1 MQSTNQPGKFLIPFA
16 QNDSAKVEIPA
27 TSADPTRMSQSLG
40 SPPLTGMPPEAGG
53 VPPQLEDF
61 NGAMNQVARIPWWLM
76 AGARF
81 GFDAAWSGDP
91 AIGGYPR
98 GAVLP
103 AALGVALVGMGE
115 WYSNAE
121 DNTADPDVSGAG
133 WVPGY
138 HYGSTALTGQTGGTV
153 TLTPAQAAK
162 RVLTIAGTLTSNLV
176 LVVPGWVYDWT
187 VYNNTGGAFTVTIK
201 NSGTPGVIVP
211 QNGAPTPVRCDGNA
225 VSLFAPNIGPAT
237 SSTQG
242 LQLGQATGRVVR
254 TTVYGRDV
262 SNAQVVAVDGGTA
275 TTTGATTFTAQA
287 GTRLLRIRVVG
298 GGGGGGGAQGTAAG
312 QQSAAAG
319 GAGGGYAES
328 IIAPPGSATTVTV
341 GLGGAGAPAGLVG
354 GTAGGQSSFGS
365 LLIANGGGGGFPGAQ
380 TAGSNVVGT
389 AAGGTATGGTIVNTA
404 GQPGGVA
411 MIVALGAVSSGPGA
425 PGLYGGAGAPVSNA
439 SGAPARG
446 PGAGGSGGACYQSTA
461 GGAGG
466 GAGGPGYIE
475 VVEYA

>member
-103 AALGVALVGMGE
+103 AALGEALVGMGE
-115 WYSNAE
+115 WYSNVE

-201 NSGTPGVIVP
+201 NSATPGVVVP
-211 QNGAPTPVRCDGNA
+211 QNGAPTPVRCDGTA
-225 VSLFAPNIGPAT
+225 VTLVAPNIGPAT
-237 SSTQG
+237 SDTQA
-242 LQLGQATGRVVR
+242 LQFGQALGRLI
-254 TTVYGRDV
+254 DV
-262 SNAQVVAVDGGTA
+262 KRITA
-275 TTTGATTFTAQA
+275 TGSYTPTTGTKRIIVEIVGGGGGGA
-287 GTRLLRIRVVG
+287 GTSATG
-298 GGGGGGGAQGTAAG
+298 SAANSSGGGGGGGAYMQFLLNSVPASVAVTIGAGGVGGGAASPDADPG
-312 QQSAAAG
+312 QPSVFGGFATVGG
-319 GAGGGYAES
+319 GAGGLAGTQTSQTSTSNFAS
-328 IIAPPGSATTVTV
+328 RGGSGGVTLISSGVTVLKSAQGNPGAAGISLSGGVTIRGGSGGGTPFGGNAHAGTTTVLSNALPNT
-341 GLGGAGAPAGLVG
+341 GAGGC
-354 GTAGGQSSFGS
+354 
-365 LLIANGGGGGFPGAQ
+365 
-380 TAGSNVVGT
+380 
-389 AAGGTATGGTIVNTA
+389 
-404 GQPGGVA
+404 GVA
-411 MIVALGAVSSGPGA
+411 ATQNTPSITG
-425 PGLYGGAGAPVSNA
+425 
-439 SGAPARG
+439 
-446 PGAGGSGGACYQSTA
+446 GAGGSGVCL
-461 GGAGG
+461 
-466 GAGGPGYIE
+466 
-475 VVEYA
+475 VWEYA

>member
-61 NGAMNQVARIPWWLM
+61 NGAMNQVARIPWWLS

-81 GFDAAWSGDP
+81 GFDATWSADP

-103 AALGVALVGMGE
+103 AALGAALVGMGE
-115 WYSNAE
+115 WYNNTE

-162 RVLTIAGTLTSNLV
+162 RVITIAGTLTSNLV

-201 NSGTPGVIVP
+201 NAATPGVVVP
-211 QNGAPTPVRCDGNA
+211 QNGAPTPVRCDGTA
-225 VSLFAPNIGPAT
+225 VSLLAPNIGPAT
-237 SSTQG
+237 SAF
-242 LQLGQATGRVVR
+242 QAARVDQ
-254 TTVYGRDV
+254 TYGRLLGV
-262 SNAQVVAVDGGTA
+262 Q
-275 TTTGATTFTAQA
+275 TFTANGTYTPTP
-287 GTRLLRIRVVG
+287 GTRRILVELLAAGGGGGGVG
-298 GGGGGGGAQGTAAG
+298 ATSSSSMQAGGGGGGGAYVKFLIDVPGAPVSVTIGTG
-312 QQSAAAG
+312 GTG
-319 GAGGGYAES
+319 GA
-328 IIAPPGSATTVTV
+328 AT
-341 GLGGAGAPAGLVG
+341 AGASG
-354 GTAGGQSSFGS
+354 GTGGNSSFGT
-365 LLIANGGGGGFPGAQ
+365 LATAGGGGGGPSLTNNTGGAAAIVRGGAPSG
-380 TAGSNVVGT
+380 TPFAGTVTPLLVTSGARGGVGYLLAGSSSNNNLNGL
-389 AAGGTATGGTIVNTA
+389 GGSSFLGCTSQLDPTNPPLANLGIGGC
-404 GQPGGVA
+404 GGVA
-411 MIVALGAVSSGPGA
+411 IPSSPA
-425 PGLYGGAGAPVSNA
+425 QAGQ
-439 SGAPARG
+439 
-446 PGAGGSGGACYQSTA
+446 AGSAGVCY
-461 GGAGG
+461 
-466 GAGGPGYIE
+466 
-475 VVEYA
+475 VWEYA